1 MAEEI
6 ATLVAALSSDD
17 FTQALRSDASA
28 SVLRVGFQKLY
39 SILRQSVRPVD
50 FDSGGGGGGSKLGL
64 EVWDQTQIHALACVS
79 IAVVKAIRSLSGMPF
94 TSYYYIGFE
103 FVNVDWMIDDGFV
116 VVLYVAVE
124 QVEPVVVAVVQRS
137 IEFALCYL
145 EKGIRKSDDSSLQV
159 CLLLLYCF
167 EFCCRAVLLFF
178 FGSSFGTCISLI
190 I

>member
-1 MAEEI
+1 MADEI

-17 FTQALRSDASA
+17 FSQRLRSDASA

-50 FDSGGGGGGSKLGL
+50 FDCGGDVGSKLGL

-94 TSYYYIGFE
+94 TSYCFGFE
-103 FVNVDWMIDDGFV
+103 FMNVDQMIDDGFV
-116 VVLYVAVE
+116 VVLCSAVE
-124 QVEPVVVAVVQRS
+124 QVEPVVVAVVQQS

-145 EKGIRKSDDSSLQV
+145 EKWIGKSDDLSVQVFSLF
-159 CLLLLYCF
+159 LDCF
-167 EFCCRAVLLFF
+167 KFCCLAALFVSYF
-178 FGSSFGTCISLI
+178 
-190 I
+190 